1 MESILQNHEGLE
13 DLLFRF
19 YVSNLCYYELFYC
32 SLLAH
37 DLEEYGTEDQ
47 FHFTDLKGY
56 TSVQAQLL
64 SIGPYASAFAFTMIV
79 AYLADHYH
87 HRYGWCILGTI
98 VSMIGYIIIMAVPS
112 RLPGVLYFATF
123 LMITGAYITQPLI
136 LTWSQNNQGG
146 HYKRAVSSAWTVSF
160 GNISGIIAST
170 IYTTPPFIRPYGAGL
185 ALMFCCFLFST
196 AYYLGLKRENKK
208 RDRGERNYRLQYSR
222 EKLMNIGD
230 DHPSFRFAL

>member
-1 MESILQNHEGLE
+1 MRLNSANLQ
-13 DLLFRF
+13 
-19 YVSNLCYYELFYC
+19 
-32 SLLAH
+32 
-37 DLEEYGTEDQ
+37 
-47 FHFTDLKGY
+47 GY

-64 SIGPYASAFAFTMIV
+64 SIGPYASAFTFTMIV

-87 HRYGWCILGTI
+87 HRYSWCVLGTI
-98 VSMIGYIIIMAVPS
+98 VSMIGYIIIMAVPE

-136 LTWSQNNQGG
+136 LTWSQNNQAG

-170 IYTTPPFIRPYGAGL
+170 IYTTPPFTRPYGAGL

-196 AYYLGLKRENKK
+196 GYYFGLKRENKK
-208 RDRGERNYRLQYSR
+208 RDRGERDYRLQYSR